1 MKKTAKKKQPQL
13 DFFDLK
19 EICYKI
25 RFPDSCKY
33 RVRFLLKEEEKY
45 GSVVFAKLSEAKQFA
60 DILNKNGYASDEYE
74 VVKEENPETPTD
86 WRIDTTYTPPYKMQ
100 VRGYSPPHEVDSNT
114 IFCSTLTYPFKDEV
128 KRTKNGKIIRKKK
141 HVPSVEEELVNS
153 NCLRVISTGY

>member
-25 RFPDSCKY
+25 RFPDSCEY
-33 RVRFLLKEEEKY
+33 LVRFLLKEEKKY
-45 GSVVFAKLSEAKQFA
+45 GMVVFAKLSEAKLFT
-60 DILNKNGYASDEYE
+60 DVLNKHGYASDEYE
-74 VVKEENPETPTD
+74 VIKEENPITPTD
-86 WRIDTTYTPPYKMQ
+86 WHIDTTYTPPYEMQ

-128 KRTKNGKIIRKKK
+128 KRTKNGKIVRKKSTCCRRK
-141 HVPSVEEELVNS
+141 KNS
-153 NCLRVISTGY
+153 